1 MLKVLVDATPI
12 APRPS
17 GIGIYAIN
25 LIIALIALQNKENF
39 QLEIYYQ
46 PRLKQWIVG
55 NLSLPHIIPQN
66 VPIHLLPLPVTLTN
80 LLARIPNNL
89 ITSYGEG
96 YLQQP
101 DLVHGTDHFVYPC
114 RHSFK
119 VMTIHDL
126 SFIKYPAYA
135 SWIVRNTYYQR
146 LKQCL
151 QWTDLVLTVSESSKR
166 DIVEYL
172 DVAPKR
178 IYITPQAS
186 RYSWGYLNQN
196 LKEKLAKSSSYD
208 FSQPYL
214 LFVSTIEPR
223 KNILN
228 LLQAFN
234 YLKSQAKIEHRLVLI
249 GQKGLEYKSIFAAI
263 EASPWR
269 EYIHHLDYLSDE
281 LVALFYSEA
290 DLFVYPSYYEG
301 FGLPVLEAM
310 SLGAPVVAANT
321 SSLPEVAGD
330 AALLVD
336 PKDWQALADAIM
348 KILDDG
354 SFRSQLIQKGKERS
368 KLFSWE
374 RTARETLNAY
384 QSLFNK
390 KL

>member
-25 LIIALIALQNKENF
+25 LIQALISLQNKENF
-39 QLEIYYQ
+39 QLGIYYQ
-46 PRLKQWIVG
+46 PRLIQWILG

-126 SFIKYPAYA
+126 CFIKYPAYA

-166 DIVEYL
+166 DIIEDL
-172 DVAPKR
+172 DVEPER

-223 KNILN
+223 KNIIN

-234 YLKSQAKIEHRLVLI
+234 YLKSKAKIEHRLVII

-263 EASPWR
+263 EAFPWR
-269 EYIHHLDYLSDE
+269 E
-281 LVALFYSEA
+281 
-290 DLFVYPSYYEG
+290 
-301 FGLPVLEAM
+301 
-310 SLGAPVVAANT
+310 
-321 SSLPEVAGD
+321 
-330 AALLVD
+330 
-336 PKDWQALADAIM
+336 
-348 KILDDG
+348 
-354 SFRSQLIQKGKERS
+354 
-368 KLFSWE
+368 
-374 RTARETLNAY
+374 
-384 QSLFNK
+384 
-390 KL
+390 